1 MEGRRGE
8 RNRESIKGER
18 NDKREDKEKN
28 SKGIHQKKGKEV
40 KVQKGE
46 KKGREGLRDED
57 MEVMIF
63 PKKLTV
69 HTLKD

>member
-1 MEGRRGE
+1 M
-8 RNRESIKGER
+8 GER
-18 NDKREDKEKN
+18 NDNREGKDKN
-28 SKGIHQKKGKEV
+28 RKGIYQKKGKEL
-40 KVQKGE
+40 KVQKGK